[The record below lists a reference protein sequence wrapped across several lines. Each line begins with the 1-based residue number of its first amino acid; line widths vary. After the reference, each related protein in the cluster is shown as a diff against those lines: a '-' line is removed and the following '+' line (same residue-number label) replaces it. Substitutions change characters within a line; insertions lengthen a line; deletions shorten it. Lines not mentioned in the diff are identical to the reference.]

1 VDSFSVAS
9 CSVSKTLVSKVRRL
23 QTCPLFL
30 P

>member
-1 VDSFSVAS
+1 VDSF
-9 CSVSKTLVSKVRRL
+9 SVSKTLVSKVRRL